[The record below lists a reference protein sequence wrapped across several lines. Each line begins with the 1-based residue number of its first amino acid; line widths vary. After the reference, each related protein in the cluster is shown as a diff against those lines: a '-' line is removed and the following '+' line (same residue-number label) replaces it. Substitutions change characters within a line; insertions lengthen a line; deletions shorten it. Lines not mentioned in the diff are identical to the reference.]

1 MSTLVALVAR
11 LCTPKESVKEQQ
23 PNERN
28 RQIMQEVN
36 KRETQNVLSLK
47 TQKLLFQTTNYIL

>member
-47 TQKLLFQTTNYIL
+47 TQKLLF